1 MDRALRPA
9 QRIRDGGDFR
19 RLLRKGRRWRAAL
32 FLFYFHPND
41 YGFHRIAVT
50 TSRAS
55 GCAVRR
61 NRIRRVL
68 REAFRTN
75 RPDLQEGRGV
85 DFWVLCRDPVA
96 AQDLVPMR
104 EELLGL
110 LRRMEKA

>member
-19 RLLRKGRRWRAAL
+19 RLLRKGRRWRGGL
-32 FLFYFHPND
+32 FLLYFHPNE

-55 GCAVRR
+55 GGAVCR
-61 NRIRRVL
+61 NKIRRVL
-68 REAFRTN
+68 REAFRCQ
-75 RPDLQEGRGV
+75 RPLLQEGKGV

-96 AQDLVPMR
+96 QQDLAPMR
-104 EELLGL
+104 EELLRM
-110 LRRMEKA
+110 LRRMEKS